1 MKRLLFAWMLLSA
14 LLTASALGQDDENR
28 EATGLPRKIGI
39 SPAGSPMIVSGKV
52 TLEGAEQLRRP
63 PIIRVTVLVGGIP
76 FTATNAQ
83 KQGYYYL
90 REIPRQSLSLL
101 VEVDG
106 TEVSR
111 QVLMPSGMGNLTIDV
126 SVPWIILRSA
136 VKPGVINVRDA
147 YMRSESAEVS
157 FKKALEA
164 VRSGKDSDAIK
175 MFDAILGSDKNDYEA
190 WTELGNIYFKR
201 KSASNAEAAYYKAI
215 ELKRNYFTALINL
228 GKLYFSLKR
237 FDDAVLVLSNAAK
250 SNPESADA
258 HHFLGESYLQLKKG
272 SMAVP
277 EFEAA
282 IKIAPEEKAELH
294 LRLASLYDAANL
306 KKKAVEEYKAFL
318 KKRPDY
324 SEKEKFEKYIKDNEK

>member
-1 MKRLLFAWMLLSA
+1 MKRLLFALITISA
-14 LLTASALGQDDENR
+14 LLTTFAAGQDDENR

-39 SPAGSPMIVSGKV
+39 SPAGSPMIVSGRV
-52 TLEGAEQLRRP
+52 TLEGSEQLRRQP
-63 PIIRVTVLVGGIP
+63 VIRVTAMVGGIP
-76 FTATNAQ
+76 FATTNAQ
-83 KQGYYYL
+83 KLGYYYL
-90 REIPRQSLSLL
+90 RDIPRQSLSLI

-111 QVLMPSGMGNLTIDV
+111 QVLVASGMGNLTVDV
-126 SVPWIILRSA
+126 SVPWIVLRSA

-147 YMRSESAEVS
+147 YLRSENAEAN
-157 FKKALEA
+157 FQKALET
-164 VRSGKDSDAIK
+164 VRSGKDAEAIK
-175 MFDAILGSDKNDYEA
+175 LFDTILGSDQNDYES

-201 KSASNAEAAYYKAI
+201 NVSSNAEAAYYRAI

-272 SMAVP
+272 SLAVP
-277 EFEAA
+277 ELISAL
-282 IKIAPEEKAELH
+282 KIAPDEKAELH
-294 LRLASLYDAANL
+294 LRLASLYDAANM
-306 KKKAVEEYKAFL
+306 KKKAAEEYKAFL
-318 KKRPDY
+318 KKRPDH
-324 SEKEKFEKYIKDNEK
+324 SEKERFERYIKENEK

>member
-1 MKRLLFAWMLLSA
+1 MKRLLFALILVSVFLSA
-14 LLTASALGQDDENR
+14 FAAGQDDENR

-52 TLEGAEQLRRP
+52 TLEGAEQLRRQP
-63 PIIRVTVLVGGIP
+63 VIRVTALVGGIP
-76 FTATNAQ
+76 FAVTNAQ
-83 KQGYYYL
+83 KLGYYYL
-90 REIPRQSLSLL
+90 RDIPRQSVSLL
-101 VEVDG
+101 VEIDG

-111 QVLMPSGMGNLTIDV
+111 QILTPSGMGNLLIDV
-126 SVPWIILRSA
+126 SVPWIVLRSA

-147 YMRSESAEVS
+147 YSRSESSEAN
-157 FKKALEA
+157 FLKALES
-164 VRSGKDSDAIK
+164 VRAGKDAEAIK
-175 MFDAILGSDKNDYEA
+175 LFDAMLAADKNDYES

-201 KSASNAEAAYYKAI
+201 NIASNAEAAYYKAI
-215 ELKRNYFTALINL
+215 ELKRDYFTALINL

-272 SMAVP
+272 SLAVP
-277 EFEAA
+277 ELTSAL
-282 IKIAPEEKAELH
+282 KIAPDEKAEIH

-306 KKKAVEEYKAFL
+306 KKKAAEEYKAFL
-318 KKRPDY
+318 KKRPDHP
-324 SEKEKFEKYIKDNEK
+324 EKEKFEKYIKDNE